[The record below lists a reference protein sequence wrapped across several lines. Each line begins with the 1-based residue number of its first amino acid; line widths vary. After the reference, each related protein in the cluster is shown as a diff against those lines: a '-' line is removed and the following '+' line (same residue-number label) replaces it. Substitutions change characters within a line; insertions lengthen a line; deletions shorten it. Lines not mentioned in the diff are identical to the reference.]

1 MGVKK
6 PMKSLRGGYDMRI
19 RDIMT
24 RNPITVKS
32 EIPLADAKS
41 IMKEKNIRRL
51 PVVDKGRLVGIV
63 TERMILEASPSPAT
77 SLSIHEVHYLISKMK
92 VKDIMVKNPIT
103 VSPDTAF
110 KDALLLGQEKRIGSF
125 PVVDKGKLVGIVTES
140 DLVRFITS
148 IWGAKEEASTII
160 IEGVS
165 QRFGL
170 FKEIVSIIDKHE
182 VPILSIM
189 TYIPQARVDCD
200 LIIRA
205 RTKEVDSLMRD
216 LKKAKFKVTHG
227 G

>member
-1 MGVKK
+1 
-6 PMKSLRGGYDMRI
+6 MRI

-24 RNPITVKS
+24 KNPITVDS
-32 EIPLADAKS
+32 ETLIVDAKG
-41 IMKEKNIRRL
+41 IMKENNIRRL

-77 SLSIHEVHYLISKMK
+77 SLSIHEVHYLIAKMK

-103 VSPDTAF
+103 VSPNTPF
-110 KDALLLGQEKRIGSF
+110 KDALLLGQEKRIGAF
-125 PVVDKGKLVGIVTES
+125 PVVDKGKVVGIATES

-148 IWGAKEEASTII
+148 IWGAKEQASTIM
-160 IEGVS
+160 IEGVN

-189 TYIPQARVDCD
+189 TYIPPGRVDCD
-200 LIIRA
+200 LIIRV
-205 RTKEVDSLMRD
+205 RTKEVDPLVRD
-216 LKKAKFKVTHG
+216 LKKAKFKVIHG

>member
-1 MGVKK
+1 
-6 PMKSLRGGYDMRI
+6 MRV

-24 RNPITVKS
+24 ENPLTVDS
-32 EIPLADAKS
+32 ETTIIEAKK
-41 IMKEKNIRRL
+41 IMKENNIRRL
-51 PVVDKGRLVGIV
+51 PVVEQGRLVGMV

-92 VKDIMVKNPIT
+92 VKDVMIKDLIT
-103 VSPDTAF
+103 ISPDTTF
-110 KDALLLGQEKRIGSF
+110 KDALLLGQEKRIGAF
-125 PVVDKGKLVGIVTES
+125 PVVDKGKLVGIATES

-148 IWGAKEEASTII
+148 IWGAREDASTLI

-170 FKEIVSIIDKHE
+170 FKEVVSVIDKHE

-189 TYIPQARVDCD
+189 TYTAPGRVDCD
-200 LIIRA
+200 LIVRVK
-205 RTKEVDSLMRD
+205 TKEVDPLMRD
-216 LKKAKFKVTHG
+216 LKKAKFRVIYG